1 VNNVL
6 LDTDVIVNTLRGIKQ
21 IPDSFSQYNCYVSVI
36 TYFEL
41 FKGVLASKKRQQ
53 NILQLHDFF
62 VENQITI
69 LPLTKETIDRFYI
82 EFSKNKKQQRITN
95 EFDLLIASTAVT
107 HGYSLHTGNKKH
119 FMSMP
124 SLNLI

>member
-1 VNNVL
+1 
-6 LDTDVIVNTLRGIKQ
+6 VNTLRGIKQ